1 MRRCPDLAV
10 KGIDNF
16 HIDDSDN
23 LHALFSADIIEAGG
37 EDADADVDPQER
49 ALAQRGRSKPT
60 GVWGLL
66 DPTISTLTPVQA
78 TQVRRTVSFSTTF
91 TKSTEGS
98 SATAPVAKLPLTRS
112 DPSESSRACG

>member
-23 LHALFSADIIEAGG
+23 LHALFSADVIEAGG
-37 EDADADVDPQER
+37 EDAGADVDPQER

-66 DPTISTLTPVQA
+66 NPDHLYIDTCASYASTPYCELLDNIHKVDRGL
-78 TQVRRTVSFSTTF
+78 VGHST
-91 TKSTEGS
+91 
-98 SATAPVAKLPLTRS
+98 
-112 DPSESSRACG
+112 CG